1 MGQYRQWLS
10 YREADQQFQ
19 NQIKES
25 EQELVQLYT
34 QIEQL
39 EADTTYP
46 ENIILQMLI
55 GLQQAEKAPRKRA
68 VSRALSTSEEPSTA
82 EESSTSEEQ
91 RTAGGQSTA
100 ERISVPQRR
109 SVSSALFGWGNL
121 PNFDTHGIQQPSTD
135 PQNQPFVPPAQHHD
149 DNLLP
154 QEPNPLTDDS
164 SQTDPQ
170 LNVPWWLRD
179 AQPVVQE
186 DPQSTQPIDQ
196 LSQRTNQ
203 YVQRW
208 FERWGKSANQ
218 SEQAQESQSNERKT

>member
-25 EQELVQLYT
+25 EKELVQLYA
-34 QIEQL
+34 QIDQL
-39 EADTTYP
+39 ETETTYS

-55 GLQQAEKAPRKRA
+55 GIQQAEKA
-68 VSRALSTSEEPSTA
+68 SRQRLNTPASASGISG
-82 EESSTSEEQ
+82 EQ
-91 RTAGGQSTA
+91 GPLEAQHG
-100 ERISVPQRR
+100 

-121 PNFDTHGIQQPSTD
+121 PNFDTQNIQHPITD
-135 PQNQPFVPPAQHHD
+135 AANQQIAPQYQASND
-149 DNLLP
+149 TLLP
-154 QEPNPLTDDS
+154 QDLTAFTADS

-170 LNVPWWLRD
+170 IKIPWWLRD
-179 AQPVVQE
+179 TQPPAKE

-208 FERWGKSANQ
+208 FERWGKSANE
-218 SEQAQESQSNERKT
+218 SEQAQEKPGR

>member
-1 MGQYRQWLS
+1 
-10 YREADQQFQ
+10 
-19 NQIKES
+19 
-25 EQELVQLYT
+25 
-34 QIEQL
+34 
-39 EADTTYP
+39 
-46 ENIILQMLI
+46 MLT
-55 GLQQAEKAPRKRA
+55 GLQQAEKAQHKRA
-68 VSRALSTSEEPSTA
+68 ISRALSTAEEPSTF
-82 EESSTSEEQ
+82 EEPSTSE
-91 RTAGGQSTA
+91 
-100 ERISVPQRR
+100 RISESPRR

-121 PNFDTHGIQQPSTD
+121 PNFDTHDIQQPSTD
-135 PQNQPFVPPAQHHD
+135 PQNQPFVPPEQHHD

-154 QEPNPLTDDS
+154 QEPNPLTNDS